1 MPACQGVDILKEEDG
16 LNRFGMF
23 SWFGYPMPFE
33 DRLELIK
40 GAGFSAT
47 GFWLGPE
54 EELAG
59 KGKADLFPDLI
70 RSRGLFLDY
79 VHAPDIGCNDV
90 WSGSEMM
97 RDEWKRTYHQ
107 YIELCKRH
115 SIPLLV
121 IHVSQSKGEQPGNPT
136 REGLIALMDLIK
148 FAEDSDVKVV
158 IENTMQAAL
167 IDFIFS
173 QIQSGYLGFCYDT
186 SHDFLYSTKPG
197 ALLKR
202 WGHRLLVTHLGDNDG
217 VNDCHWLPGLG
228 ILNWEEIMRWFPT
241 KTYQGSLTLEVFP
254 KDQENEQAPDFIAS
268 AYQSIQGEA

>member
-1 MPACQGVDILKEEDG
+1 
-16 LNRFGMF
+16 
-23 SWFGYPMPFE
+23 MPFE

-268 AYQSIQGEA
+268 AYQSIERLYNLLQGEA